1 MLVKP
6 PGQERRRPLLE
17 RYGGNLT
24 RIMDRHEADLAF
36 SRGLRLRRA
45 DALMRGVVESS
56 FDGIVTFRPDG
67 TIETANRSALQAF
80 GYEADQIVTK
90 TLFDLFPMIGSSH
103 HDEIDETLQL
113 GQGPRETEGLRKDET
128 RFPVEV
134 AVNETN
140 IDGAPIYVA
149 IVRDITERKS
159 QQEQLRHQA
168 LHDSLTGL
176 PNRVLMGDRLT
187 HALEIARRW
196 QEPMAL
202 LMLDLDRFKEVN
214 DTLGHQVGDDVLI
227 KVADR
232 LIGAIRA
239 SDTVARLGGDEF
251 AVLLPAV
258 TDLASARMVA
268 ERIVDSLRAPFDL
281 LEGISLDI
289 GISIGIALFPDHAEE
304 PGKLTQC
311 ADIAMYTAKQGQ
323 LGISLYDE
331 GKDNHSVRHLTLT
344 GALRRAIEQDELVFH
359 YQPKIDIR
367 TLEVVSVEALARWDH
382 PDYGPVPPDEFVLHA
397 ERTGLIE
404 PLTRWAFGT
413 ALNKLVD
420 WKETGLELSIAVNLS
435 ARNLHEENLPGL
447 VAQLLQEYGVSAEKL
462 ILEITESAFMMD
474 PDGASRVVQA
484 LADMGVR
491 LSIDD
496 FGSGYSS
503 LAYLRHLPVRE
514 LKIDQSFVQGMHKN
528 DEDLVIVR
536 STIDLAHNLGLEV
549 VAEGIEF
556 ARHIEMLQELG
567 CDLGQGFHIGRPM
580 LAEKLPNWL
589 AKGEWRKAVARPAA
603 E

>member
-1 MLVKP
+1 MLVNSP
-6 PGQERRRPLLE
+6 AGERRRSLLD
-17 RYGGNLT
+17 RYGSNLT

-36 SRGLRLRRA
+36 SRGLKLRRA

-67 TIETANRSALQAF
+67 GIETANRSALQAF
-80 GYEADQIVTK
+80 GYEIDQIASKQLV
-90 TLFDLFPMIGSSH
+90 DLFPQIGSSH
-103 HDEIDETLQL
+103 NDEIGELLRL
-113 GQGPRETEGLRKDET
+113 GQGPHETEGLRKDES

-134 AVNETN
+134 VVSET
-140 IDGAPIYVA
+140 IVDGAPIYVA
-149 IVRDITERKS
+149 IVRDITERKL

-168 LHDSLTGL
+168 LHDALTGL
-176 PNRVLMGDRLT
+176 PNRVLLGDRLV

-232 LIGAIRA
+232 LISAIRA

-268 ERIVDSLRAPFDL
+268 ERIIEALRSPFDL

-289 GISIGIALFPDHAEE
+289 GISIGIALYPEHADE

-323 LGISLYDE
+323 LGIGLYDE

-344 GALRRAIEQDELVFH
+344 GALRRAIEHDELVFH
-359 YQPKIDIR
+359 YQPKVDIR
-367 TLEVVSVEALARWDH
+367 SLEVVSVEALARWDH

-413 ALNKLVD
+413 ALKRLVD
-420 WKETGLELSIAVNLS
+420 WKDSGLDLSIAVNLS
-435 ARNLHEENLPGL
+435 ARNLHEEGLPNL
-447 VAQLLQEYGVSAEKL
+447 VSQLLEEYGVPADRL

-474 PDGASRVVQA
+474 PEGASRVVQA

-514 LKIDQSFVQGMHKN
+514 LKIDQSFVQGMHQN

-549 VAEGIEF
+549 VAEGIELGC
-556 ARHIEMLQELG
+556 HIEMLQELG

-580 LAEKLPNWL
+580 PAEKLPKWL
-589 AKGEWRKAVARPAA
+589 RKGDWRKAVSKPAA